1 MILHHDAG
9 QQWRM
14 NQEHI
19 ELIKLSDQ
27 PHINS
32 QAVDTIKQYFCM
44 EFVTMKP
51 SFMRVL
57 FAMIEELPITDLT
70 N

>member
-32 QAVDTIKQYFCM
+32 QAVDTIKQYFLHGIC
-44 EFVTMKP
+44 EHEAQFHESAVC
-51 SFMRVL
+51 
-57 FAMIEELPITDLT
+57 DD
-70 N
+70 